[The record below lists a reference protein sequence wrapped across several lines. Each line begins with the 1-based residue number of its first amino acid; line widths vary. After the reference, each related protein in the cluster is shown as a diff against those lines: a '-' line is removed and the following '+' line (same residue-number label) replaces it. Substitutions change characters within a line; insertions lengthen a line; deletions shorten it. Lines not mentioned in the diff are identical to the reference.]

1 MKARKYFIF
10 FNMNLENVSERQPLF
25 TPFVTKNL
33 SAEDREMFLQKILFL
48 EQKIFPADW
57 QYEDAEVYYR
67 KMLESSSAIN
77 IFLCGDNNEVVGYLL
92 ARPLSE
98 VYKELAQDDPELKD
112 DEYCYYIETVGVL
125 SEYSGIGGFTRLLN
139 SLQEEVA
146 EKECTSLSAHTRTVN
161 GFAESLERKC
171 KEHLLVKRAIKTWSH
186 GGGEPYVYLQWAIKK
201 KEC

>member
-125 SEYSGIGGFTRLLN
+125 S
-139 SLQEEVA
+139 
-146 EKECTSLSAHTRTVN
+146 
-161 GFAESLERKC
+161 
-171 KEHLLVKRAIKTWSH
+171 
-186 GGGEPYVYLQWAIKK
+186 
-201 KEC
+201 